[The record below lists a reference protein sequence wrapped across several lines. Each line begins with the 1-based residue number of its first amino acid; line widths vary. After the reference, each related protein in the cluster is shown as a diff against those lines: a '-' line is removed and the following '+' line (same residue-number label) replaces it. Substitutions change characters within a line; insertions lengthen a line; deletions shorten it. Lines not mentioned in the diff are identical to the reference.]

1 MKKILN
7 NLKPATGYHS
17 LSNSIRKLFSFY
29 GHELDEVM
37 IFGLASALDFSYSDT
52 RPNQLPHIYGR
63 IKPIE
68 FEDNLSKILNIRIK
82 VRETVSKK
90 KSMEELFNRIN
101 EGHPVI
107 VYVDVAY
114 IPYLNIPEFYHFGGH
129 AIIVYGYDDEQEV
142 FYISDRDSKGYK
154 ITMSNLEKPDDY
166 HILTFD
172 NLTLARSSKE
182 KPMPPKNR
190 WLSLDIKNIREVT
203 AEMIIDSILFNVN
216 NMLNDTLQNCGVEA
230 IKYFSQKLMEWKNLN
245 DEQLHHSAYGAFT
258 MINKVGST
266 GGGCYRKIYGN
277 FLREAGEMLD
287 DDFLIKCGVEYLK
300 IGDYWDE
307 AANQF
312 FTITNTLEKSY
323 LNSISNKLLTIYLR
337 EKEILLRIKEN
348 LNNPKRH
355 H

>member
-17 LSNSIRKLFSFY
+17 LSNSISKLFKYY
-29 GHELDEVM
+29 GYELDEIM
-37 IFGLASALDFSYSDT
+37 IFGLASALDFSYSDI

-63 IKPIE
+63 IKPNE
-68 FEDNLSKILNIRIK
+68 FEDNLSKILNIKIK

-90 KSMEELFNRIN
+90 KAMEELIN
-101 EGHPVI
+101 QINKGHPVI

-129 AIIVYGYDDEQEV
+129 TIIVYGYDDEQEIV
-142 FYISDRDSKGYK
+142 YISDRDTKGYK
-154 ITMSNLEKPDDY
+154 ITMSNLEKPDDF

-172 NLTLARSSKE
+172 NLSLARSSKE
-182 KPMPPKNR
+182 KPLPPKNR
-190 WLSLDIKNIREVT
+190 WLSLDLKNIREVSR
-203 AEMIIDSILFNVN
+203 EIIINSIDININ

-230 IKYFSQKLMEWKNLN
+230 IKYFSHKLLEWGNLN

-277 FLREAGEMLD
+277 FLREVGEMID
-287 DDFLIKCGVEYLK
+287 DEFLIKCGVEFLK
-300 IGDYWDE
+300 IGDYWDDI
-307 AANQF
+307 ANQF
-312 FTITNTLEKSY
+312 LQITNTLERTY
-323 LNSISNKLLTIYLR
+323 LDSISNKLLAIYLR

-348 LNNPKRH
+348 LSITNRFN
-355 H
+355 